1 MSPLVG
7 KLKKVNP
14 KIATTDST
22 REREIFFFPGCYE
35 ITISSPDYYSRGHS
49 GFFNTAVA
57 ALCYTLELEEFE
69 HVSCIHQQSKAAHE
83 SSEVWEVP
91 TSSCNTWNVPTIS
104 INTYLCLNQILKC
117 YLHCTWMK
125 KLSLKNVQIR
135 LLVEACHTEG
145 IAMWVSQPTEKVGRV
160 AACPHKR
167 VEHKAGLH
175 LWCVPGKEYV
185 LWRVPEEFLKRR
197 KRWIHRTHPGSEQ
210 Q

>member
-83 SSEVWEVP
+83 SSEV
-91 TSSCNTWNVPTIS
+91 
-104 INTYLCLNQILKC
+104 
-117 YLHCTWMK
+117 
-125 KLSLKNVQIR
+125 
-135 LLVEACHTEG
+135 
-145 IAMWVSQPTEKVGRV
+145 
-160 AACPHKR
+160 
-167 VEHKAGLH
+167 
-175 LWCVPGKEYV
+175 
-185 LWRVPEEFLKRR
+185 
-197 KRWIHRTHPGSEQ
+197 
-210 Q
+210 